1 MGASARDPPFGRPM
15 RYQSGM
21 TAPGKDIPALLDIMR
36 RLRSPDGGCPW
47 DVEQTF
53 ETIAPYTL
61 EEAYEVF
68 AAIED
73 KDWPGLKDELGDLL
87 FQVVFHA
94 RMAEERG
101 LFAFG
106 DVVEAITTKMIRRH
120 PHVFADA
127 AAPAD
132 SGAQTASWE
141 TIKAAER
148 GAKGPAGV
156 LDGVPLAL
164 PALTRAEKLQKRLS
178 SVGFD
183 WNSPKLVL
191 DKVAEE
197 AAEIV
202 EAHASGASQAE
213 IEGEIGDLLFVIAN
227 LARHLKVDPEAA
239 LRTTNSKVTRRFKW
253 IEAELARQG
262 RGPKDATLVELE
274 ALWQLAKTES
284 VT

>member
-1 MGASARDPPFGRPM
+1 
-15 RYQSGM
+15 M
-21 TAPGKDIPALLDIMR
+21 TLPKAGSDIADLLEIMR
-36 RLRSPDGGCPW
+36 TLRGPEGGCPW
-47 DVEQTF
+47 DREQTF
-53 ETIAPYTL
+53 ETIAPYTV
-61 EEAYEVF
+61 EEAYEV
-68 AAIED
+68 AQAIED
-73 KDWPGLKDELGDLL
+73 KDWSGLKDELGDLL

-94 RMAEERG
+94 RLAEERG

-106 DVVEAITTKMIRRH
+106 DVVEAITAKMVRRH

-127 AAPAD
+127 DRPAD
-132 SGAQTASWE
+132 ADAQTTAWE
-141 TIKAAER
+141 TIKAVER
-148 GAKGPAGV
+148 GSKKPAGT

-178 SVGFD
+178 RVGFD
-183 WNSPKLVL
+183 WHSAQSVL

-202 EAHASGASQAE
+202 AAQAQGAAQAE

-239 LRTTNSKVTRRFKW
+239 LRTTNSKVVRRFGW
-253 IEAELARQG
+253 IEGELARQG
-262 RGPKDATLVELE
+262 RIPGEATLAEME
-274 ALWQLAKTES
+274 ALWQRAKTEA

>member
-1 MGASARDPPFGRPM
+1 MAPRDV
-15 RYQSGM
+15 
-21 TAPGKDIPALLDIMR
+21 AELLEIMR

-47 DVEQTF
+47 DIEQTF
-53 ETIAPYTL
+53 ATIAPYTI

-73 KDWPGLKDELGDLL
+73 QDWPGLKDELGDLL

-106 DVVEAITTKMIRRH
+106 DVVDAIVDKMVRRH

-127 AAPAD
+127 GRPAD
-132 SGAQTASWE
+132 AGAQTMSWE
-141 TIKAAER
+141 AVKAAER
-148 GAKGPAGV
+148 GAKGPAGT
-156 LDGVPLAL
+156 LDNVPLAL

-183 WNSPKLVL
+183 WNNARLVL

-202 EAHASGASQAE
+202 EAQESGASHAE
-213 IEGEIGDLLFVIAN
+213 LEGEVGDLLFVVAN

-239 LRTTNSKVTRRFKW
+239 LLTTNAKVTRRFRW
-253 IEAELARQG
+253 IEAQLAAQG
-262 RGPKDATLVELE
+262 RGPKDATLAEME
-274 ALWQLAKTES
+274 ALWLQAKTQ
-284 VT
+284 V